1 MRRPYGHFVVIALLL
16 TSSVNA
22 FSQVANEVR
31 DPEPGSVALGLMQG
45 GIGAAGLNAVVGL
58 WRRTRWATAAIL
70 AWGVIAA
77 ALVVLLQ
84 PLLGLDA
91 SERNGLLIGAAAV
104 LMIAGVV
111 SFYVHRSLRLPA
123 AGEHD
128 R

>member
-1 MRRPYGHFVVIALLL
+1 MRRPFGHFAVIALLL
-16 TSSVNA
+16 ASSVNA

-45 GIGAAGLNAVVGL
+45 GIGAAGLTAVVGL

-91 SERNGLLIGAAAV
+91 SERYGLFTGAATV
-104 LMIAGVV
+104 LMITGVLYL
-111 SFYVHRSLRLPA
+111 YVRRSLRAPA
-123 AGEHD
+123 AQEHD